1 MPGTIVSGGL
11 IRETRSLR
19 AVAAPLPYT
28 ETWTVGDHAGLNG
41 DKSWT
46 MGASGWTVASQAAQ
60 LTNNGFAASRGQCNV
75 DCGTDDYQATV
86 TLLTYTPDIVGL
98 LSAGPCVRM
107 PGDASLNFYTA
118 VLVSSG
124 GSSPVAMLFKFV
136 GGVQTQLGPTSAPLL
151 FHVGMTL
158 TVRAVGSSIRL
169 LVDGAPTVSVTD
181 TELPT
186 GRFAGIQGVATG
198 GNFVRLDNLNVA
210 VATGGITRVPLELL
224 SLTPYAGVR

>member
-1 MPGTIVSGGL
+1 VPATIVSGGL
-11 IRETRSLR
+11 IRETRGAR
-19 AVAAPLPYT
+19 VALAPLPYT
-28 ETWTVGDHAGLNG
+28 ETWTVSDHADLNG

-46 MGASGWTVASQAAQ
+46 MGASGWTVASQTAQ

-75 DCGTDDYQATV
+75 DCGTDNYAATI
-86 TLLTYTPDIVGL
+86 TLITYSTDIVGA

-107 PGDASLNFYTA
+107 QGDASLNFYA
-118 VLVSSG
+118 GALVASG
-124 GSSPVAMLFKFV
+124 GGSPTANLFKFV
-136 GGVQTQLGPTSAPLL
+136 GGVQTQLGSPSAPLL

-169 LVDGAPTVSVTD
+169 LVDGAPMISVTD
-181 TELPT
+181 TALPT

-198 GNFVRLDNLNVA
+198 GNFVRLDNLA
-210 VATGGITRVPLELL
+210 VSAATGGITRVPLELL